1 MPDTYERHSRHA
13 TRPWAADR
21 NLYFAVVR
29 ILISQ
34 RASSWGQHGAH
45 LGPVGPRWTPCWI
58 HEPCYLRWFLDYL
71 ANNIGD
77 FKSFPF
83 YNNDGSYMGVVDAM
97 PHLSYSYYV
106 ILKPYLHG
114 PLTNYAKLRV
124 AHEPGMPGTFSPPPQ
139 VSNPDMYHGTCV
151 THVPWC
157 MPGSLT
163 IGFLWSRWHSWRMRN
178 P

>member
-1 MPDTYERHSRHA
+1 MSQIAKFMGPTWGLSAPD
-13 TRPWAADR
+13 
-21 NLYFAVVR
+21 
-29 ILISQ
+29 
-34 RASSWGQHGAH
+34 
-45 LGPVGPRWTPCWI
+45 GPPCWI
-58 HEPCYLRWFLDYL
+58 HEPCYLKWFLDYL

-114 PLTNYAKLRV
+114 PLTNYAKLWV
-124 AHEPGMPGTFSPPPQ
+124 AHAPGMPGTFSPPLR
-139 VSNPDMYHGTCV
+139 VSNPNMHHGTCV
-151 THVPWC
+151 THVPRHVCDARAWC

-163 IGFLWSRWHSWRMRN
+163 SGFPWSRWPSWRMRN
-178 P
+178 RNFTYLVRDLCYVTP